1 MGVHLAKMLFPAA
14 CLLVASALTGCAG
27 SPEDL
32 SAQPSTKA
40 TTRHFAESYQEV
52 YRRLYNTA
60 MRCGNVAPFHTEGQ
74 LFSDLGF
81 GELAYSS
88 DTLTGRN
95 YYWKARVERAAN
107 GSTLTVQVLGMPS
120 TGIWTD
126 RVVGWAEGKANCS

>member
-1 MGVHLAKMLFPAA
+1 MEVRLADKFSPAMA
-14 CLLVASALTGCAG
+14 LVVASMLTGCAG
-27 SPEDL
+27 TSEDL
-32 SAQPSTKA
+32 SARASTKA
-40 TTRHFAESYQEV
+40 TTRSFSESYQEV

-60 MRCGNVAPFHTEGQ
+60 MRCGNVGPFHTEGQ

-88 DTLTGRN
+88 DTLTGRS

-126 RVVGWAEGKANCS
+126 RVVGWAEGRANCS